1 MTMSAE
7 GKWPKRIRAEMVFRA
22 VNDIVNS
29 GREGDFLALC
39 EREDIRAAL
48 TVQDINLIKTFFE
61 ADDQGFTSGLR
72 ADVLDSNKCT

>member
-1 MTMSAE
+1 MTTSAE

-22 VNDIVNS
+22 VKGIVDS
-29 GREGDFLALC
+29 GREKEFLELC

-48 TVQDINLIKTFFE
+48 TVPDINLVKTFFE
-61 ADDQGFTSGLR
+61 NNEQGFASGLR